1 MSLAVALPCAVLSAV
16 AYGTSTAVQHRAAH
30 RGTGKAD
37 ARGVVRL
44 LRDPRWLASVGG
56 DTVGLV
62 LQVVA
67 LATGPV
73 LVVQPLLVLAVPVA
87 LPVGRLLGGPAPGW
101 RDYAACAGILAAL
114 AAFFALVGDPGH
126 ASPLPATEAAWALGA
141 AMVAGGAL
149 LLAVR
154 RGSSTVRA
162 AVYGGVAGA
171 GFGLVG
177 VLLDAV
183 AGRWQRLGPSGLAQP
198 DGWVPLL
205 ALVLAGAAALVLTQ
219 VSFQVGALGAS
230 FPASEVAAP
239 VVAVVLAA
247 ALLHER
253 LPVSPGH
260 LAAYLLCVVVLTL
273 GTVQLAR
280 GLSPTAPGAAG
291 GLPPHPAAGPSHDR
305 PPAPGDRSTSP

>member
-30 RGTGKAD
+30 RGTGRAD

-56 DTVGLV
+56 DTVGLL

-73 LVVQPLLVLAVPVA
+73 LLVQPLLVLAVPVA
-87 LPVGRLLGGPAPGW
+87 LPVGRLLGGPSPGW
-101 RDYAACAGILAAL
+101 REYAACAGIIAAL
-114 AAFFALVGDPGH
+114 AAFFGLVGDPGQ
-126 ASPLPATEAAWALGA
+126 AAPLPAVEAAWALA
-141 AMVAGGAL
+141 GAL
-149 LLAVR
+149 LTGCLLLLSVR
-154 RGSSTVRA
+154 RASATVRA
-162 AVYGGVAGA
+162 VVYGGVAGA

-183 AGRWQRLGPSGLAQP
+183 AGRWRRDGLSGLAHP

-205 ALVLAGAAALVLTQ
+205 ALVLTGTAALVLTQ
-219 VSFQVGALGAS
+219 VSFQVGALAAS
-230 FPASEVAAP
+230 FPANEVAAP

-253 LPVSPGH
+253 LPASPGH
-260 LAAYLLCVVVLTL
+260 LAAYLACVAALAL
-273 GTVQLAR
+273 GTLQLAR
-280 GLSPTAPGAAG
+280 GLGAAV
-291 GLPPHPAAGPSHDR
+291 
-305 PPAPGDRSTSP
+305 PAPGWDAPADHPPTTGADRSTSP